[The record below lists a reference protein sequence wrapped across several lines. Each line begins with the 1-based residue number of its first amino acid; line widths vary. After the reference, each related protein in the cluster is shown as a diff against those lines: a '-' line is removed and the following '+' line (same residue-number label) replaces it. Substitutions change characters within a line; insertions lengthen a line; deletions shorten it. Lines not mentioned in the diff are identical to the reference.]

1 MGWIYRYGKN
11 KYKMVI
17 EAMEGS
23 NGQVSEEILTFKR
36 DVKAEKSVKQVDAPR
51 W

>member
-1 MGWIYRYGKN
+1 M
-11 KYKMVI
+11 I

-23 NGQVSEEILTFKR
+23 IGQVSEEILTFKR
-36 DVKAEKSVKQVDAPR
+36 AVEAEESVKQVDTAR